1 MPCGASD
8 IHSRPICEMNV
19 RHLAYSSRRMG
30 WVHTIYTIRNLP
42 PLNLFLHLVGRGW
55 FALIMHQHAGGDIV
69 GMIILN
75 LEVIDL
81 DGAFEQLVL
90 DFFNNDVFP
99 VDKNQNISRAEVRS
113 VRPALRRTIKRVRR
127 RGNDLLTVDE
137 NMRQFIRFIDVDCV
151 NRDNAAR
158 NATNAQNV
166 ALKILQEVHI
176 ALVPLCMETPTG
188 LPFSSQVPS
197 SAEISPPSWNAEIT
211 TVLIFIFS

>member
-1 MPCGASD
+1 
-8 IHSRPICEMNV
+8 
-19 RHLAYSSRRMG
+19 
-30 WVHTIYTIRNLP
+30 
-42 PLNLFLHLVGRGW
+42 
-55 FALIMHQHAGGDIV
+55 MHQHAGGDIV

-137 NMRQFIRFIDVDCV
+137 NMRQFIRFIDVGF
-151 NRDNAAR
+151 DNP
-158 NATNAQNV
+158 
-166 ALKILQEVHI
+166 LQGHVS
-176 ALVPLCMETPTG
+176 ACLVPCPDEIPNIDLLDWNVHAG
-188 LPFSSQVPS
+188 ISYSKLPLRRRFASTAPMVAVRRVRLFVLSVVPVP
-197 SAEISPPSWNAEIT
+197 E
-211 TVLIFIFS
+211 

>member
-1 MPCGASD
+1 M
-8 IHSRPICEMNV
+8 
-19 RHLAYSSRRMG
+19 Y
-30 WVHTIYTIRNLP
+30 
-42 PLNLFLHLVGRGW
+42 
-55 FALIMHQHAGGDIV
+55 QHAGGDIV

-137 NMRQFIRFIDVDCV
+137 NMRQLIRFIDVGF
-151 NRDNAAR
+151 DNP
-158 NATNAQNV
+158 
-166 ALKILQEVHI
+166 LQGHVS
-176 ALVPLCMETPTG
+176 ACLVPCPDEIPDIDLLDWNVHAG
-188 LPFSSQVPS
+188 ISYSKLPLRSRLASTAPMVAVRRVRLFVLSVVP
-197 SAEISPPSWNAEIT
+197 APE
-211 TVLIFIFS
+211 